1 MTDPTYLAPEEN
13 DVAYLFETQ
22 DDDCYDSFDDNDI

>member
-1 MTDPTYLAPEEN
+1 MFYKTYEAPEEN

-22 DDDCYDSFDDNDI
+22 DECFDSFDDNDI